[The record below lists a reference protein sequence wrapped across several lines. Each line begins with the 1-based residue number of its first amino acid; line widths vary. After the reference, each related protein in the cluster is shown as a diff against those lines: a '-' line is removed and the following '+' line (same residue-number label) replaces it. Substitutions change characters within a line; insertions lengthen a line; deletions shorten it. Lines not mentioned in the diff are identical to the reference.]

1 MWYDKVQMN
10 TVKQLVHLEI
20 PLIIY
25 CSKRIDGGRNE
36 QYMIWGEEGGKTTAL
51 KISAPNYLGAHCYQ
65 NHYQTAA

>member
-25 CSKRIDGGRNE
+25 CSKRIDGEERTIHDLGGGR
-36 QYMIWGEEGGKTTAL
+36 GKTTAL
-51 KISAPNYLGAHCYQ
+51 KSRHLTTRVPIAIK
-65 NHYQTAA
+65 TITKR